1 MAPDLPL
8 IIEPARL
15 AVSGERLDGQV
26 QLSELGRIS
35 DLILNRDG
43 TVNFSLSFS
52 RDDKGI
58 VQITGE
64 LSVAL
69 PVLCQRC
76 LNEMQLQLQ
85 SPVNIGVIDSQ
96 QRIDELPDTLEP
108 VIAEQHKLALLQLIE
123 EELLLAMPLSP
134 VHERSACP
142 ATELLDELAG
152 KKANPFAVLKDLK
165 TGKH

>member
-8 IIEPARL
+8 MIEPARL
-15 AVSGERLDGQV
+15 AVSGERLVGQV
-26 QLSELGRIS
+26 QLLDLGRIS

-43 TVNFSLSFS
+43 TVNFSLSFNK
-52 RDDKGI
+52 DDKGI

-64 LSVAL
+64 LSAPLTVI
-69 PVLCQRC
+69 CQRC
-76 LNEMQLQLQ
+76 LNEMLLQLQ
-85 SPVNIGVIDSQ
+85 SPVSIGVIDNQ
-96 QRIDELPDTLEP
+96 QQIDELPATLEP
-108 VIAEQHKLALLQLIE
+108 VIAEEHKVSLLQLIE

-142 ATELLDELAG
+142 ATQLLDELAG
-152 KKANPFAVLKDLK
+152 KKESPFAALKDLK